1 MRTVALLLFSFLP
14 FLTSCTYYMQD
25 VKPGAPPGPNEAMV
39 VFCRPS
45 RFIAAGDRFPLWD
58 GPQLIGFAEDGSTVE
73 HRCAPGEHVFVASA
87 QTYKGIP
94 ATLAG
99 GKVYYVWVTP
109 RVGALV
115 TAVGFTPVLKDDQK
129 LFEEVRASI
138 EANRFRAKQPKEC
151 ESYEADWLESVQ
163 RAIEDFKSGKRECE
177 PALRA
182 EDGRGPTPPP
192 QG

>member
-1 MRTVALLLFSFLP
+1 
-14 FLTSCTYYMQD
+14 MQD
-25 VKPGAPPGPNEAMV
+25 SKPGAPLGPDEAMV

-58 GPQLIGFAEDGSTVE
+58 GAQLVGFAENGCTVE
-73 HRCAPGEHVFVASA
+73 HRCAPGEHFFVAAA

-109 RVGALV
+109 RVGVLV
-115 TAVGFTPVLKDDQK
+115 TAVGFTPVPKDDEK
-129 LFEEVRASI
+129 LFEEVRASV
-138 EANRFRAKQPKEC
+138 EANRYRAKLPKEC
-151 ESYEADWLESVQ
+151 EGYEADWRASVQ
-163 RAIEDFKSGKRECE
+163 KAIEEFKAGQRECE

-182 EDGRGPTPPP
+182 EDGRVPNAPP
-192 QG
+192 QP